1 MKVNR
6 IKTDIEQALEQYRN
20 QFGMNFPIMSM
31 RGTPEAEI
39 VNLINQFLKDGVPY
53 NLPQS
58 DLNIFY

>member
-1 MKVNR
+1 MS
-6 IKTDIEQALEQYRN
+6 IEQALEQYRN

-53 NLPQS
+53 DFPQS